1 MTKIYLTSSLLEVT
15 VSKVAHEILLLGVGL
30 LSGERKSIDNEKNP
44 FPIFT
49 ATW

>member
-30 LSGERKSIDNEKNP
+30 NSKERKSVDKEKDP
-44 FPIFT
+44 IPIFT